1 MWAYKYNITTH
12 DEYIMKNALVHDIF
26 KVPVYEID
34 LDIDNQKLYNYC
46 NEYIK
51 TEQGRI
57 ISNQGGYQSEDL
69 DLNESA
75 LQPLIEQIKL
85 NSNTFADQVMNS
97 CEQKID
103 NIWFN
108 INRYKDSNTMHQHPD
123 CEISGAY
130 YVKAPE
136 YCGRIVF
143 EHPVADLLEYWDFK
157 RKLKSDRTPYDAVTW
172 NMPVY
177 QNRLYLFP
185 SWLKHRVDSNYNL
198 TEDRVSFGFNTHY
211 KGE

>member
-46 NEYIK
+46 NEYQK
-51 TEQGRI
+51 TEQGRV
-57 ISNQGGYQSEDL
+57 ISNLGGYKSEDL
-69 DLNESA
+69 DWNESA

-85 NSNTFADQVMNS
+85 NTNTFASEVVNS
-97 CEQKID
+97 SEQSLA

-108 INRYKDSNTMHQHPD
+108 INRYKDSNLMHMHHN
-123 CEISGAY
+123 CSISGVY
-130 YVKAPE
+130 YVKTPD
-136 YCGRIVF
+136 YCGQIVF

>member
-46 NEYIK
+46 NEYRK

-85 NSNTFADQVMNS
+85 NSNNFADEVMNS
-97 CEQKID
+97 SEQSMS

-108 INRYKDSNTMHQHPD
+108 MNAYKDSNIMHQHPN

-130 YVKAPE
+130 YVKTPD
-136 YCGRIVF
+136 YCGQIVF
-143 EHPVADLLEYWDFK
+143 EHPIADLLEYWDSQ
-157 RKLKSDRTPYDAVTW
+157 RKPKSDRTSYDALTW

-185 SWLKHRVDSNYNL
+185 SWLNHRVESNYNL
-198 TEDRVSFGFNTHY
+198 NQDRVSFAFNTYY

>member
-1 MWAYKYNITTH
+1 
-12 DEYIMKNALVHDIF
+12 MKNALVHDIF

-46 NEYIK
+46 NEYRK

-85 NSNTFADQVMNS
+85 NSNNFADEVMNS
-97 CEQKID
+97 SEQSMS

-108 INRYKDSNTMHQHPD
+108 MNRHKDFNINHNHPNA
-123 CEISGAY
+123 EISGAY
-130 YVKAPE
+130 YV
-136 YCGRIVF
+136 
-143 EHPVADLLEYWDFK
+143 
-157 RKLKSDRTPYDAVTW
+157 RTPKDCGQIGFIHPGHDVLCYYNSKRGIKSSEMGPYDSESW
-172 NMPVY
+172 NMPV
-177 QNRLYLFP
+177 NEGTLYLFP
-185 SWLKHRVDSNYNL
+185 SWLNHHVTSNLNK
-198 TEDRVSFGFNTHY
+198 TEDRVSFSFNTFY